1 MNDRPSPTRYAIT
14 ASPFGPLLVVET
26 SEGLSRIDFLD
37 GATPFEAPDG
47 WVEVDHLPSGALEQ
61 LDAYFRGERRR
72 FELPLAPRGKP
83 TPFQRRVWRA
93 LEEIPYGTTASYR
106 EVATAIGNPDAVRA
120 VGAAN
125 GRNPL
130 AIVVPCHRVVGS
142 DGSLTGFAGGIERKA
157 ALLAHEARHAN
168 PLGL

>member
-1 MNDRPSPTRYAIT
+1 MSDRPSSTRYARY
-14 ASPFGPLLVVET
+14 ASPLGPLLVAET
-26 SEGLSRIDFLD
+26 SEGLNRLDFLD
-37 GATPFEAPDG
+37 EATPFEAPDG
-47 WVEVDHLPSGALEQ
+47 WVEVDRLPSGALDQ
-61 LDAYFRGERRR
+61 LDAYFRGDRQS
-72 FELPLAPRGKP
+72 FELPLAPQG
-83 TPFQRRVWRA
+83 TPFQRTVWRA
-93 LEEIPYGTTASYR
+93 LERIPYGTTASYR
-106 EVATAIGNPDAVRA
+106 EVATAIGKPEAVRA

-157 ALLAHEARHAN
+157 ALLALEARHAN